1 MLGWSK
7 AALGFEGMLDAEAGE
22 GSSAGQRFSK
32 DLCPQG
38 SVGFEANASDVNTH
52 GLKAVLFVFLNPQIP
67 ESCGG
72 DSIFT
77 ENKCTAS

>member
-52 GLKAVLFVFLNPQIP
+52 GLKAVLGVRSVCFSKSPDPRVLWWRLNFYR
-67 ESCGG
+67 E
-72 DSIFT
+72 
-77 ENKCTAS
+77 